1 MPRNILH
8 NLYNGE
14 FKAWERRPVRTAESI
29 AISRKIEN
37 EQRYFMQKM
46 SLDDCKRFQELE
58 DLYHSSSHFEQMDAF
73 SYGFKL
79 GTILMCAVYL
89 DDGEPQFNE

>member
-1 MPRNILH
+1 MPNNILH
-8 NLYNGE
+8 SLYNGE
-14 FKAWERRPVRTAESI
+14 FKAWERQSTCTAESKTVR
-29 AISRKIEN
+29 RKIDNEN
-37 EQRYFMQKM
+37 RYFMEKM

-58 DLYHSSSHFEQMDAF
+58 SLYHHSSHFEQADAF

-89 DDGEPQFNE
+89 DEDHLQGE